1 MAKESLDLSN
11 TAKALD
17 LYGKEVI
24 KRAKRN
30 LKIKKKIDGKWRETD
45 NTGKLAKSLYYK
57 LVLGKNKINIKF
69 ASKEDY
75 GYFMEKGVQGRL
87 STKDSVKKYP
97 TGMTKAKFKKKN
109 LPKGII
115 EGWIR
120 TKKVRLRDKDGK
132 FIPMTDSNIR
142 NASYMIGKSIAEK
155 GLGARSYMADAIDE
169 TKRRF
174 VVALKEGLLK
184 DLTTGLNVI
193 QDGDK

>member
-1 MAKESLDLSN
+1 MSNFNLNN

-30 LKIKKKIDGKWRETD
+30 LKIKKKVDGKWVQTD
-45 NTGKLAKSLYYK
+45 NTGKLRNSLYHK
-57 LVLGKNKINIKF
+57 LIKGKNTVNIKF
-69 ASKEDY
+69 ESSTDY

-87 STKDSVKKYP
+87 STKPSVKKYP
-97 TGMTKAKFKKKN
+97 TGMTKAKYKSKN
-109 LPKGII
+109 LPGGVV

-120 TKKVRLRDKDGK
+120 TKKIKLRDKDGK

-142 NASYMIGKSIAEK
+142 SASYMIGKSIAEK
-155 GLGARSYMADAIDE
+155 GLGARSFMADAIDE

-174 VVALKEGLLK
+174 AIALKDGILK
-184 DLTTGLNVI
+184 DIRTAI
-193 QDGDK
+193 EIK